1 MPKRLIP
8 ALLLGWAVACS
19 TDSGVTTTMPTP
31 VTLTGNWNGPISL
44 QGFSASMTWQL
55 TDTGSN
61 VTGPVI
67 ILLPT
72 GTVLLNGFLTG
83 TVTGSSLSYTISVGP
98 GGIPAQPNCVGQLK
112 GTMTFT
118 AATMNGSV
126 GLSSSNCTSLSAS
139 TTVTL
144 TKS

>member
-1 MPKRLIP
+1 MLKRLIP
-8 ALLLGWAVACS
+8 ALLLASAVACS
-19 TDSGVTTTMPTP
+19 SDSGMTTTTPTP

-67 ILLPT
+67 ILLPN

-98 GGIPAQPNCVGQLK
+98 GGIPTQPTCVGQLK
-112 GTMTFT
+112 GTMTLT
-118 AATMNGSV
+118 ATTMNGSV
-126 GLSSSNCTSLSAS
+126 GLSSSNCTSLTAS
-139 TTVTL
+139 MVPTRI
-144 TKS
+144 SS